1 MSEFKALENVS
12 DRIQGIIKGAYTR
25 CKNIIKANVKI
36 TGGMGKDG
44 NPKDIIGFMEA
55 HGSGK
60 KNRPGS
66 ARTFEGMGLALEML
80 DTLSKVEYVT
90 NQNLEDLDK
99 INEIL
104 LAMIRDTTVGKNA
117 TNPQNIRFKVV
128 VGFKLN
134 KRTGQPVKIQRD
146 FVYGH
151 FKTPTVLAYLTAKEK
166 YMGSDYDG
174 PQYSESAEQVKY
186 WTSDKPNT
194 SRPPLFIALQKF
206 QAEITKIKDDIEEEP
221 SPGDPIIIN
230 IDKGV
235 SLAPFA
241 KINSIKEGFIAILSN
256 DAIYPK
262 KPKDRKGSNKP
273 VWTSNTR
280 PNFRDTVNEYV
291 FSVDETAKKLLD
303 EAVPAWGD
311 EPDDL
316 AVTKIYD
323 SFKIRVNSTRRMKTL
338 ARLCLGPDARNIE
351 LPGRTSGVVLKGTSP
366 RKDGIIM
373 SGIIKVL
380 SDGEPK
386 TARRIIDEMFDVVN
400 TRYIPTMQ
408 QLGNYL
414 AKDPRFKA
422 VRTGY
427 VSGHGIIKT
436 WTLSKDT
443 ELQKGKRRMNKTYAM
458 LIDRVLDK
466 ATEPISTR
474 QILDLL
480 YDEVDLYDR
489 ERQKEQGRRA
499 KLTRRAFPTYNAL
512 GQYLRDV
519 ANKTGTVRGSN
530 AALWESKNK
539 LTKSSENIEK
549 GKRSRPKESII
560 QQAFEHRNNQPTSA
574 RHLYEIMSSGVI
586 KTLRG
591 TSKKENPFRSVA
603 SLVGY
608 MNSYGFKRADV
619 KERSHRSAPS
629 AGGRMYEG
637 VLSRGGNVTLYLP
650 REEE

>member
-1 MSEFKALENVS
+1 MSDFKALENVS
-12 DRIQGIIKGAYTR
+12 GRIQGIIKGSYTR
-25 CKNIIKANVKI
+25 CKNIIKTNVKI

-55 HGSGK
+55 HGTGK

-104 LAMIRDTTVGKNA
+104 LAMIRDTVEGKNA

-151 FKTPTVLAYLTAKEK
+151 FKTPTVLAYLAAKKK

-174 PQYSESAEQVKY
+174 PEYSESAQQVKY

-273 VWTSNTR
+273 VWVSDTR
-280 PNFRDTVNEYV
+280 PNFRDAVNEYV
-291 FSVDETAKKLLD
+291 FSVDETARALLD

-338 ARLCLGPDARNIE
+338 ARLCLGADARNIE
-351 LPGRTSGVVLKGTSP
+351 LPGRTSGVVLKSNVVEKAKPKKQKERMVRQAFEYLNNKPSSAQELYEVMASGKIKTSTGHVKRTLFSSVNSLSQFLP
-366 RKDGIIM
+366 RYGYK
-373 SGIIKVL
+373 KVGKGL
-380 SDGEPK
+380 AEGRTQNKYSVVLWEPK
-386 TARRIIDEMFDVVN
+386 DK
-400 TRYIPTMQ
+400 
-408 QLGNYL
+408 LL
-414 AKDPRFKA
+414 
-422 VRTGY
+422 
-427 VSGHGIIKT
+427 KT
-436 WTLSKDT
+436 
-443 ELQKGKRRMNKTYAM
+443 
-458 LIDRVLDK
+458 
-466 ATEPISTR
+466 
-474 QILDLL
+474 
-480 YDEVDLYDR
+480 
-489 ERQKEQGRRA
+489 
-499 KLTRRAFPTYNAL
+499 
-512 GQYLRDV
+512 
-519 ANKTGTVRGSN
+519 
-530 AALWESKNK
+530 
-539 LTKSSENIEK
+539 SENIK
-549 GKRSRPKESII
+549 KARSRPKEIII
-560 QQAFEHRNNQPTSA
+560 QQAFEHRNNEPTSA

-586 KTLRG
+586 TTLRG
-591 TSKKENPFRSVA
+591 TSKKKNPFRSVA

-608 MNSYGFKRADV
+608 MNSHGFKKADL
-619 KERSHRSAPS
+619 KERSHRGAPS

-637 VLSRGGNVTLYLP
+637 VLSWGGPITLYLP
-650 REEE
+650 RGEE

>member
-1 MSEFKALENVS
+1 MSDFQALENVS

-25 CKNIIKANVKI
+25 CKNVIKANVKI

-44 NPKDIIGFMEA
+44 NPKDIIGFMQA
-55 HGSGK
+55 HGTGK
-60 KNRPGS
+60 QNRPGS
-66 ARTFEGMGLALEML
+66 ARTFEGMDMALDML
-80 DTLSKVEYVT
+80 DMLSKVENVT

-104 LAMIRDTTVGKNA
+104 LAMIRNNIEGKNA

-128 VGFKLN
+128 VGFKLD
-134 KRTGQPVKIQRD
+134 KRTGKPIKIQRD

-151 FKTPTVLAYLTAKEK
+151 FKTPTVLAYLEAKQK
-166 YMGSDYDG
+166 YMGSDYEG
-174 PQYSESAEQVKY
+174 PQYSETAEQVKY

-221 SPGDPIIIN
+221 SPSDPIIIN

-256 DAIYPK
+256 DSIYPK
-262 KPKDRKGSNKP
+262 KPKGKRGSNKP

-280 PNFRDTVNEYV
+280 PNFRDSINEYV
-291 FSVDETAKKLLD
+291 FSVDENARALLD

-351 LPGRTSGVVLKGTSP
+351 LPGRTSGVVLKSNVVE
-366 RKDGIIM
+366 KA
-373 SGIIKVL
+373 K
-380 SDGEPK
+380 PK
-386 TARRIIDEMFDVVN
+386 KQKERMVRQAFEYLNMKPSSAQELFDVMASGKIKTTTGHVKRSLFSSVN
-400 TRYIPTMQ
+400 SLAQFLPRYGYKKVGEG
-408 QLGNYL
+408 LGEG
-414 AKDPRFKA
+414 
-422 VRTGY
+422 RTG
-427 VSGHGIIKT
+427 
-436 WTLSKDT
+436 
-443 ELQKGKRRMNKTYAM
+443 NKYSV
-458 LIDRVLDK
+458 I
-466 ATEPISTR
+466 
-474 QILDLL
+474 
-480 YDEVDLYDR
+480 
-489 ERQKEQGRRA
+489 
-499 KLTRRAFPTYNAL
+499 
-512 GQYLRDV
+512 
-519 ANKTGTVRGSN
+519 
-530 AALWESKNK
+530 LWEPKNK
-539 LTKSSENIEK
+539 LIKSSENIEK
-549 GKRSRPKESII
+549 GKRSRPKEFII
-560 QQAFEHRNNQPTSA
+560 RQAFEYRNNQPTSA

-591 TSKKENPFRSVA
+591 TSKKKNPFRSVT
-603 SLVGY
+603 SLAGY
-608 MNSYGFKRADV
+608 MNSHGFKV
-619 KERSHRSAPS
+619 SNLSERSYRSASAPS
-629 AGGRMYEG
+629 GRMYEG
-637 VLSRGGNVTLYLP
+637 TMSRGGNVALYLP

>member
-151 FKTPTVLAYLTAKEK
+151 FKTPTVLAYLAAKEK

-174 PQYSESAEQVKY
+174 PQYLESAEQVKY
-186 WTSDKPNT
+186 WASDKPNT

-221 SPGDPIIIN
+221 SPGDPIIVN

-351 LPGRTSGVVLKGTSP
+351 LPGRTSGVVLKSNVVEKAKPKKQKERMVRQAFEYLNMKPSTAQELYEV
-366 RKDGIIM
+366 M
-373 SGIIKVL
+373 VSGKIK
-380 SDGEPK
+380 
-386 TARRIIDEMFDVVN
+386 T
-400 TRYIPTMQ
+400 
-408 QLGNYL
+408 
-414 AKDPRFKA
+414 
-422 VRTGY
+422 RTGHVKKSLFSSVNAVTQFLPRY
-427 VSGHGIIKT
+427 GYKIVG
-436 WTLSKDT
+436 
-443 ELQKGKRRMNKTYAM
+443 ERLQEGRTGGKYS
-458 LIDRVLDK
+458 V
-466 ATEPISTR
+466 
-474 QILDLL
+474 
-480 YDEVDLYDR
+480 
-489 ERQKEQGRRA
+489 
-499 KLTRRAFPTYNAL
+499 
-512 GQYLRDV
+512 
-519 ANKTGTVRGSN
+519 
-530 AALWESKNK
+530 ALWEP
-539 LTKSSENIEK
+539 KSSENIEK

-560 QQAFEHRNNQPTSA
+560 QQAFEHRNNEPTSA

-591 TSKKENPFRSVA
+591 TSKKENPFRSVM
-603 SLVGY
+603 SLAGY
-608 MNSYGFKRADV
+608 MNSHGFKRADV

-637 VLSRGGNVTLYLP
+637 VLSRGGKVALYLP
-650 REEE
+650 REEG